1 MGGLSVDSGTEKSL
15 ITVVSRKGM
24 VLSFSISM
32 VKRMIGCS
40 LFRCY
45 KKPFRSKTVKV
56 SSSYRFQ
63 ILGLQVAFAIAC
75 SSNSS
80 MKMLAVT
87 AETGLPIAAPSC
99 CS

>member
-45 KKPFRSKTVKV
+45 KKPLTWFRSKTVKV

-80 MKMLAVT
+80 M
-87 AETGLPIAAPSC
+87 
-99 CS
+99 